1 MLVECDAELLS
12 ESETVCLSSV
22 DLRVDLAKSGV
33 EVIQLG
39 SSSRNS
45 RLNIL
50 YICLLLVDRKRGSL
64 LGLHYLFK
72 ALSVEIDIVLGFL
85 AVSSRLPDD
94 FEQVGNRLRN
104 LGLLVEEIGYIHI
117 VVRHCP

>member
-22 DLRVDLAKSGV
+22 YLRVDLAEPGV

-64 LGLHYLFK
+64 LGLYYLFK

-85 AVSSRLPDD
+85 AVSSRLPDYL
-94 FEQVGNRLRN
+94 EQVGNRLRN
-104 LGLLVEEIGYIHI
+104 LGLLVEEIGYVHI